1 MRVVHQ
7 MYKGLHSDLVVG
19 AVQTHGLFRHGA
31 LKCVLGRLVVVGEGN
46 DRTAHTEQH
55 RWMNFAMCVSQ
66 LFGIVFQVGQIHR
79 NETVFLLFHV
89 QVLNETLL
97 PQVIKGPLAL
107 QMLRLEFQSIVF
119 NSEQRPHAP
128 AGISVDLDFVLDDVP
143 YDGNLL

>member
-1 MRVVHQ
+1 

-55 RWMNFAMCVSQ
+55 RWVNLAMGVSQ
-66 LFGIVFQVGQIHR
+66 LFGIILQVRQVHR
-79 NETVFLLFHV
+79 NETVLLLLHV
-89 QVLNETLL
+89 QVLDETLL

-107 QMLRLEFQSIVF
+107 QMLRLKF
-119 NSEQRPHAP
+119 
-128 AGISVDLDFVLDDVP
+128 
-143 YDGNLL
+143 